1 MPELSKQVTQA
12 VGRRIAAARRQ
23 AGLTHAELAARLGW
37 PRDTLIHYEHG
48 RRAITVDRLAA
59 IAVALDLPPASLLI
73 DDAALS
79 RLITRLLREREL
91 QAQVQ
96 FFLNTLESDQTDTSD
111 QE

>member
-23 AGLTHAELAARLGW
+23 AGFTHAELAARLGW

-59 IAVALDLPPASLLI
+59 IADALDLPPASFLI

-79 RLITRLLREREL
+79 RLIVRLLREGEL
-91 QAQVQ
+91 QTQVQ
-96 FFLNTLESDQTDTSD
+96 FFLSTLESDQTTSNP
-111 QE
+111 E